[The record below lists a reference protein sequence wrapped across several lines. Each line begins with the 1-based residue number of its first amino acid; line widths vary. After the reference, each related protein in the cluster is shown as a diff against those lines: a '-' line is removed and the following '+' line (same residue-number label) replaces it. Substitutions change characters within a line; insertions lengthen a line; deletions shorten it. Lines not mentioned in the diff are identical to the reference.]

1 MLPWWHCGKEP
12 ACQCRRRRFNPWFWK
27 IPWRRKWQPSP
38 IFLSG
43 EFHGQRSLAGYSPW
57 DQKESNTVEHTRIT
71 TPPPPHLYSQPNTYS
86 EFLDSRVL
94 IVFSLVCSNSSTD
107 TNFRCESLSHS
118 HFLGLNNKVR
128 KLDQDFV

>member
-1 MLPWWHCGKEP
+1 MVK
-12 ACQCRRRRFNPWFWK
+12 NPLANAGDAGS
-27 IPWRRKWQPSP
+27 IPGSGRSP
-38 IFLSG
+38 G
-43 EFHGQRSLAGYSPW
+43 EGNGNPLQYSCLENSPDREGSLAGYSPW
-57 DQKESNTVEHTRIT
+57 DQGESNSVEHTRIT
-71 TPPPPHLYSQPNTYS
+71 TPPAAHLYSQPNTYS
-86 EFLDSRVL
+86 ECLGSLVF

>member
-1 MLPWWHCGKEP
+1 MVK
-12 ACQCRRRRFNPWFWK
+12 NPLANAGDAGS
-27 IPWRRKWQPSP
+27 IPGSGRSP
-38 IFLSG
+38 G
-43 EFHGQRSLAGYSPW
+43 EGNGNPLQYSCLEGYSPW